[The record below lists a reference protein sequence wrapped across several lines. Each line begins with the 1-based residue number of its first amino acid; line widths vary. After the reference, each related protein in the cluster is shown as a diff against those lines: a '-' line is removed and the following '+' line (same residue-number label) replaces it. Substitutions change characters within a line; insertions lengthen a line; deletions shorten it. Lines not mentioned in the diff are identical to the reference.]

1 MRLKSGTLLVFSI
14 TILCFFSCSESFLET
29 DDDPAN
35 AIPELSIEDV
45 NRAFSELSFNTG
57 VNDYTLN
64 VLHNQTWD
72 FRVIVPEVE
81 DGELLP
87 LFVNLHGGVLTP
99 DANAHKRTECLI
111 EPALENTR
119 AYVISPNAKAR
130 LWNHNDNVSQVL
142 NLIDFAIEHLNVDP
156 ERVVTVG
163 YSDGGTG
170 SWFFPDFFPE
180 VFSAGIPMASFYGL
194 SYTDDG
200 LVKKTDVPL
209 YVIHGSDDTIF
220 PYTNTETLAQLSMN
234 AGSDITLVRAEGL
247 SHFVPCEYLSYLLDA
262 IEWLNTDVWQ

>member
-1 MRLKSGTLLVFSI
+1 MRLKNGALLVYSI
-14 TILCFFSCSESFLET
+14 LLLFLFGCSESFLET

-35 AIPELSIEDV
+35 VIPELSIEDV

-57 VNDYTLN
+57 VNDFTLN
-64 VLHNQTWD
+64 VLHNQSWD

-81 DGELLP
+81 EGELLP

-119 AYVISPNAKAR
+119 AYVISPNSQAR
-130 LWNHNDNVSQVL
+130 LWNHNENVSQVL
-142 NLIDFAIEHLNVDP
+142 NLVDFAIEHLSVDP
-156 ERVVTVG
+156 QRVVAVG

-170 SWFFPDFFPE
+170 SWFFADLFPE

-194 SYTDDG
+194 SYTEEG

-209 YVIHGSDDTIF
+209 YVIHGEDDTIF

-234 AGSDITLVRAEGL
+234 AGSDITLIKAVGL
-247 SHFVPCEYLSYLLDA
+247 THFVPCEYLSYLLDA
-262 IEWLNTDVWQ
+262 IDWLKTEVWE